1 MSLRVYVWV
10 IRKVTNTPT
19 KQTMQYFVFMFCRY
33 IATFVFAHVFDVF
46 EMRAINML
54 QVVLL

>member
-1 MSLRVYVWV
+1 MYVWV

-19 KQTMQYFVFMFCRY
+19 KQTMQYFVFMFCRN
-33 IATFVFAHVFDVF
+33 IATFVFVHVFDVF